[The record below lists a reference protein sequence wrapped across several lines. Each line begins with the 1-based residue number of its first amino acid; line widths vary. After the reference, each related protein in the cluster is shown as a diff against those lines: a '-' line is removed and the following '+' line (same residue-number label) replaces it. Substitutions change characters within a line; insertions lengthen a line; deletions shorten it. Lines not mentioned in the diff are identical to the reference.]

1 MLTLMRATDT
11 ARTRL
16 PRLRGCAALLLEGC
30 LVLAAAAGTGPA
42 AADRRGGDFAQVPLD
57 IRVEARRPPTCH
69 EGPCN
74 AMKHGRLTVNPQ
86 DGLIYWHGGDFGY
99 EGPSGS
105 DYPHFRHSARQEI
118 FSYDI
123 RTDEWRL
130 VMPYCTPNNF
140 TFGHPDQH
148 GWVWDSRRE
157 RFWALPGQQRYFGTE
172 CDGLDRQVMGFNPQ
186 TAKWQRREGQTPPPR
201 SVEFA
206 VYDAE
211 TDKVYL
217 PGPRG
222 GNVLIWDPQ
231 NHEWENLPGTL
242 RSRRHAVYA
251 ALAGRSIYNV
261 DFRNNSLIAFDI
273 DRQRIRDVADLPWDA
288 PSCPHPQA
296 REWIYTLHLAHLDA
310 LFVYDWGCSKSAW
323 LYWLEQEAWQPI
335 DIGAADGRH
344 LVYHPGTE
352 QILIMGD
359 SGDYQH
365 DFDNDDATPY
375 LVHITRRP

>member
-1 MLTLMRATDT
+1 MRAADT
-11 ARTRL
+11 ARTSTRL
-16 PRLRGCAALLLEGC
+16 LRGSAALLLGGC
-30 LVLAAAAGTGPA
+30 LVLGVAAGANPA
-42 AADRRGGDFAQVPLD
+42 VADRHGDEFAQVPLD
-57 IRVEARRPPTCH
+57 IRIEARRPPGCH
-69 EGPCN
+69 EGPCIG
-74 AMKHGRLTVNPQ
+74 MKHGRLAVNPQ

-99 EGPSGS
+99 KGPPGS
-105 DYPHFRHSARQEI
+105 DYPHFLNSARQEI

-130 VMPYCTPNNF
+130 VMPYCTPDNF

-148 GWVWDSRRE
+148 GWVWDSRRDQ
-157 RFWALPGQQRYFGTE
+157 FWALPGQQRYFGND
-172 CDGLDRQVMGFNPQ
+172 CDGLDKQAMGFDPQ
-186 TAKWQRREGQTPPPR
+186 TGKWQLREGQNPPPR

-217 PGPRG
+217 LGPRG

-231 NHEWENLPGTL
+231 RHAWEALPGTL

-251 ALAGRSIYNV
+251 ALAGRSIYSV

-273 DRQRIRDVADLPWDA
+273 DRQRIRDVAALPWDA
-288 PSCPHPQA
+288 PACPHPQA

-323 LYWLEQEAWQPI
+323 LYWLEREAWQPI
-335 DIGAADGRH
+335 DIGDADGRH
-344 LVYHPGTE
+344 LVYHSDTE